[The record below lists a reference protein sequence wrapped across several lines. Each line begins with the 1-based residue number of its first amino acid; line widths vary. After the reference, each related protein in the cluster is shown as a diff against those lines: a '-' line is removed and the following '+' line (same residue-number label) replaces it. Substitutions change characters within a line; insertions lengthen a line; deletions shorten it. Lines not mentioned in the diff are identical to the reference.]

1 MSAFLHS
8 PLALYLSKFL
18 ILLAALWNCKAH
30 MEGQGTLQAPST
42 SASPGTSS
50 DAAEDAALVLGCLA
64 LDPALATALDLG
76 MANQRSSSVQGE
88 LGNGNAL
95 VCNGSSL
102 DFSKKGGQVLLKNV
116 F

>member
-1 MSAFLHS
+1 
-8 PLALYLSKFL
+8 
-18 ILLAALWNCKAH
+18 

-42 SASPGTSS
+42 SASPGTGS